1 MTYET
6 LYLIMNAG
14 VAPAWFL
21 LLILPNHTLTKRLV
35 HSGVYPLLYGLLYGV
50 LLGRA
55 MFFGVSSPDAG
66 MSTLPAM
73 MAIFDHPNGA
83 LTGWAHYL
91 VFDLFVGCWIA
102 RDAARLGIK
111 HLLIVPCLLFSFMFG
126 PVGLMLYVLVR
137 WFTEKRRFTLNEDG

>member
-6 LYLIMNAG
+6 LYFLMNTG
-14 VAPAWFL
+14 VMPAWL
-21 LLILPNHTLTKRLV
+21 LLLLLPKHKFTKRLV
-35 HSGVYPLLYGLLYGV
+35 HSGFYPLFYGLLYLV
-50 LLGRA
+50 FLGRA
-55 MFFGVSSPDAG
+55 MFFGDSSPDAG

-83 LTGWAHYL
+83 LTGWVHYL

-102 RDAARLGIK
+102 RDAARQGIR

-126 PVGLMLYVLVR
+126 PVGLMLYVLLQR
-137 WFTEKRRFTLNEDG
+137 FTGKRRFTLVEEN